1 MGYLDTDVKKNSESN
16 AIIFVQKYIEYL
28 LSLNGKQK
36 QRFISDKKTEFLN
49 KYSRIRVQELI
60 DGDMATCNDELIAF
74 EYLVAPESVLYRYYN
89 NLIENDTKDLVNMF
103 SSKVIACYKELSA
116 KVGRI
121 RE

>member
-74 EYLVAPESVLYRYYN
+74 TLPL
-89 NLIENDTKDLVNMF
+89 LQ
-103 SSKVIACYKELSA
+103 
-116 KVGRI
+116 
-121 RE
+121 